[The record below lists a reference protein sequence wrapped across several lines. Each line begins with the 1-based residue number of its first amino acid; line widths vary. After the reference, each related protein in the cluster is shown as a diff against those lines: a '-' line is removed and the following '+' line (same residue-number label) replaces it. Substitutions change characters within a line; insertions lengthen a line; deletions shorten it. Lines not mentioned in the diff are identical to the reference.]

1 MKKDFIVDKLSRVL
15 ECIKEQLKDIEEYH
29 ETNYFTILG
38 ELRAIEKMIK
48 FLDIDD
54 IAIEIKFNS
63 LWELN
68 KKNQG
73 I

>member
-15 ECIKEQLKDIEEYH
+15 ECIKEQLVSDEEFH
-29 ETNYFTILG
+29 KTNYFTILG
-38 ELRAIEKMIK
+38 ELRAVEHMIE

-54 IAIEIKFNS
+54 VAIELKFNS

-68 KKNQG
+68 KKK
-73 I
+73 